1 MTVLSRR
8 AMLRLLSVAAAAAVL
23 PLHARRFNA
32 EPTVGA
38 ALFPQ
43 AIASGDP
50 SMRSVVLWTRI
61 APPAW
66 GQDVVLQV
74 AEDAGFERLRVE
86 RGFVVGA
93 ETDGCLKVRVDDLEP
108 GCAWHYRFVVDGP
121 AGTLASPVGHT
132 ITTPGGDE
140 DRDLRLAVLSC
151 QDYSGR
157 WYNALLPLLDQPL
170 DAIVHLGDFI
180 YETTGDPSFQSAD
193 GRRVVFD
200 DAAGA
205 LALGDGGFQAAR
217 SLDNYRQLHR
227 EYRTDPTLQA
237 LLAKAPLIAI
247 WDDHEFA
254 DDAWQD
260 VATFHDGRRDERDAA
275 RRRAAEQA
283 WFEYMPVDA
292 GGGFDG
298 RPVGPGALHPY
309 TRIWREF
316 RFGRRASLCMTD
328 YRSARPDH
336 LVPEDAFP
344 GTIVFDEPTLRDGLP
359 RIGESFEQHRALL
372 QPYVDLA
379 EPAYRRW
386 RRPLARALKAAYA
399 AEGLAT
405 PDVRERVDRILAAP
419 VALPVANAILAR
431 HDASAPFFLDA
442 GAIPDAPDLPR
453 GLSWAAV
460 GKSRLFDAVGSRYF
474 VLSAGYG
481 LLARLRAAGI
491 GGTLDS
497 ALGAA
502 QAEWLAGA
510 GERHA
515 GVRWQL
521 VGSSVSFTPLRLD
534 LRRPE
539 VDAPPAWAHEVLL
552 NVDHWDAFPVER
564 EAWLERF
571 DRQGAVLLSGDIHA
585 SFASQHRERV
595 VEFTTP
601 AVSSKSLGAIL
612 ERNASGDAATRA
624 AGQRLAAALDP
635 LLRDGYPGLRYVQT
649 RRNGALLLEIGADA
663 IVARFLEIDGER
675 VAECLYAEPAQWRA
689 AIQERRFQVT
699 RDGSAWYL
707 APMSG

>member
-1 MTVLSRR
+1 MTSISRR
-8 AMLRLLSVAAAAAVL
+8 AVLRLLSVAAAAAVL
-23 PLHARRFNA
+23 PLHARRFSGA
-32 EPTVGA
+32 PPVDA

-43 AIASGDP
+43 AVASGDP
-50 SMRSVVLWTRI
+50 MPRSVVLWTRL
-61 APPAW
+61 APAAW
-66 GQDVVLQV
+66 GREVVLQV
-74 AEDAGFERLRVE
+74 AEDTGFERLRVE
-86 RGFVVGA
+86 RDFVVGA
-93 ETDGCLKVRVDDLEP
+93 DTDGCLKVRVDDLAP
-108 GCAWHYRFVVDGP
+108 GTAWHYRFVVDGERGASSSP
-121 AGTLASPVGHT
+121 TGRTL
-132 ITTPGGDE
+132 TTPREDD

-157 WYNALLPLLDQPL
+157 WYNALLPLLDEPL

-180 YETTGDPSFQSAD
+180 YETTGDPSFQSGE

-200 DAAGA
+200 DAAGS
-205 LALGDGGFQAAR
+205 LTLGDGGFQSAR

-227 EYRTDPTLQA
+227 EYRTDPVLQA

-275 RRRAAEQA
+275 RRRASEQA

-292 GGGFDG
+292 GGAFEGAAVDA
-298 RPVGPGALHPY
+298 GALHPA

-344 GTIVFDEPTLRDGLP
+344 GAIVFDEPTLRDALP
-359 RIGESFEQHRALL
+359 RIGESFDERRAWL
-372 QPYVDLA
+372 QPYVDLTTP
-379 EPAYRRW
+379 EYRRW
-386 RRPLARALKAAYA
+386 RRPLGRALKKAYA
-399 AEGLAT
+399 AEGLAA
-405 PDVRERVDRILAAP
+405 DEVRARVEAILAAP

-442 GAIPDAPDLPR
+442 GAIPEAPDLPR
-453 GLSWAAV
+453 GLSWAAI

-474 VLSAGYG
+474 VLAEGYQ
-481 LLARLRAAGI
+481 LLARLRAVGV
-491 GGTLDS
+491 GGALGS
-497 ALGAA
+497 ALGAS

-510 GERHA
+510 GDRHA
-515 GVRWQL
+515 DVRWRL
-521 VGSSVSFTPLRLD
+521 IGSSVSFTPLRLD

-539 VDAPPAWAHEVLL
+539 VQAPPAWAHEVLL

-564 EAWLERF
+564 EAWLDRF

-585 SFASQHRERV
+585 SFASQHRAKV

-612 ERNASGDAATRA
+612 ERNASGDAATRE

-635 LLRDGYPGLRYVQT
+635 LLRHGYPGLRYAQT
-649 RRNGALLLEIGADA
+649 RRNGVTLLELGTDTLA
-663 IVARFLEIDGER
+663 VRYFELDGEH
-675 VAECLYAEPAQWRA
+675 VADCLYDQPARWRA
-689 AIQERRFQVT
+689 AVQEQRFNVV
-699 RDGSAWYL
+699 RNDEGWRLDA
-707 APMSG
+707 AED